1 MMIFRLLGPIISV
14 LPTVLV
20 AAPSQTESVSKLAT
34 NPTASG
40 VVIQMAL
47 VLVGV
52 VVLII
57 ALGWLIKRVGNFPT
71 AGKGMVR
78 ILGGV
83 SLGPRE
89 RAVVI
94 EAGGRRL
101 LLGVAPGRV
110 QTLCFLDPAD
120 AQAGISPEG
129 VATEFSTELD
139 TQLQDRSR

>member
-1 MMIFRLLGPIISV
+1 MMIFRLLGPILSA
-14 LPTVLV
+14 LPTVLL
-20 AAPSQTESVSKLAT
+20 AAPSQTDSASKLAA
-34 NPTASG
+34 NPAAGG
-40 VVIQMAL
+40 VVVQMAL
-47 VLVGV
+47 VLAGV

-57 ALGWLIKRVGNFPT
+57 ALGWLMKRVGTFPT

-94 EAGGRRL
+94 EAGGKRL

-120 AQAGISPEG
+120 TQAVISPEG

-139 TQLQDRSR
+139 TQLRDRSR